1 MAEKKAKSETRSELP
16 ANVSVLA
23 AHYQKTYEIA
33 LENWKER
40 NRLFLFLVLTA
51 VIGLLILQRGDIA
64 NELFVK
70 YVQKYF
76 ELTPSED
83 YGLLKEISVTV
94 PFSFVQSA
102 ILVAMF
108 YFMQRLHATNLAVM
122 RTYKYLALLE
132 NEIQPNLGLPRGS
145 GSFTRESKFYWGN
158 RVFMQTMSKW
168 SYVAVLFFLLI
179 PFMYVKLANDFALA
193 PIPITV
199 VDAIVSLLILAYWVD
214 YARSAF
220 KLDKDPSKDKEK
232 K

>member
-1 MAEKKAKSETRSELP
+1 MPAKP
-16 ANVSVLA
+16 ARTPAAVPVNLDVLA
-23 AHYQKTYEIA
+23 GHYQKTFEIA

-51 VIGLLILQRGDIA
+51 VVGLILLQRGDIA

-76 ELTPSED
+76 ALTPAED
-83 YGLLKEISVTV
+83 YGLLKAISETV

-102 ILVAMF
+102 VLVVMF

-132 NEIQPNLGLPRGS
+132 NEIQPHLGLPRAS
-145 GSFTRESKFYWGN
+145 GSFTRESKFYWSN

-179 PFMYVKLANDFALA
+179 PFMYLKLADDLA
-193 PIPITV
+193 SAPFPITS
-199 VDAIVSLLILAYWVD
+199 VDAIVSVLILAYWVD

-220 KLDKDPSKDKEK
+220 ILDKPLKSK
-232 K
+232 